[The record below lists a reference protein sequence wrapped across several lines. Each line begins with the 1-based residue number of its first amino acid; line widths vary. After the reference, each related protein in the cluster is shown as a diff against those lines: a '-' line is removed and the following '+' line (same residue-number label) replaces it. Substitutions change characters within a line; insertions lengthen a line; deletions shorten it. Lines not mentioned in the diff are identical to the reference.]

1 MLLVPASPKWRENT
15 PLFQAASRQLT
26 IHPFSTSPKNPNFA
40 FYRKLLR
47 TGLRA
52 LKASTYFSDI
62 PVRSVAEPGDV
73 RKIGTR
79 LESS

>member
-1 MLLVPASPKWRENT
+1 MMSDE
-15 PLFQAASRQLT
+15 QLSDDGCGVVT
-26 IHPFSTSPKNPNFA
+26 VVCGVMMK
-40 FYRKLLR
+40 
-47 TGLRA
+47 
-52 LKASTYFSDI
+52 STYFSDI